1 MRCDSRGVGALKLE
15 NLQLGPD
22 RVGMKHAR
30 LVAVLGLVISAT
42 LIGMFWH
49 LRFYARGF
57 DQDTWAPR

>member
-1 MRCDSRGVGALKLE
+1 
-15 NLQLGPD
+15 
-22 RVGMKHAR
+22 MKHAR